1 MNGGSARRRRF
12 LAGALGAP
20 CVGLAHTL
28 VRAWESKHLLALLTG
43 AALLAATDA
52 PAHGATFGPDLN
64 SAIANYPYSCDPL
77 YVLHAPYGCTLM
89 YPTDD
94 DIALLLPDPII
105 NGDQTGVVT
114 ALHVLAAES
123 APAQF
128 IAVEW
133 ASKINE
139 AAPFPTGVT
148 AVTEQVTLHP
158 GINNFI
164 TDLPVDRR
172 LTPDDFE
179 SWSVVSLNILNG
191 TSRIPAQEG
200 GSYALGFLLDNGL
213 PLTETAA
220 DLNVPPHNLSLG
232 GAPPGRLLMSGEVTI
247 TTPGEVPIAPI
258 APTAP
263 AVPVVNPQPPAQAP
277 PIVPVVPAVA
287 APVPRLAIPAAAKV
301 KGNAARLPLRCVG
314 AANCAG
320 SLRIQNR
327 LAPGSKLAR
336 AAAEPKLITY
346 ASGSFSIPAG
356 KTRSVTVKL
365 SKAGKLAIKGHRS
378 LKAYA
383 NVAFKGGRAVSLRV
397 TLKR

>member
-1 MNGGSARRRRF
+1 VHA
-12 LAGALGAP
+12 
-20 CVGLAHTL
+20 
-28 VRAWESKHLLALLTG
+28 
-43 AALLAATDA
+43 
-52 PAHGATFGPDLN
+52 ATFGPDLN
-64 SAIANYPYSCDPL
+64 GAIANYPYSCDPL
-77 YVLHAPYGCTLM
+77 YFVHAPYGCTLM

-114 ALHVLAAES
+114 ALHVLAAED

-133 ASKINE
+133 ASKITE
-139 AAPFPTGVT
+139 ASPFPTGVT
-148 AVTEQVTLHP
+148 AVTEPVMLHP
-158 GINNFI
+158 GINNFA

-179 SWSVVSLNILNG
+179 IWSVVSLNILNG
-191 TSRIPAQEG
+191 TSRIPAQQG
-200 GSYALGFLLDNGL
+200 GAYPLGFLLDNGL
-213 PLTETAA
+213 PLTETVA

-232 GAPPGRLLMSGEVTI
+232 GAPPGRLLMSGELTI
-247 TTPGEVPIAPI
+247 TTPGELPIAPI

-263 AVPVVNPQPPAQAP
+263 TVPVVNPQPAAP
-277 PIVPVVPAVA
+277 SVPVVP
-287 APVPRLAIPAAAKV
+287 APVPRLAIPTAARV

-320 SLRIQNR
+320 RLRIQNR
-327 LAPGSKLAR
+327 RAPGSKLAR
-336 AAAEPKLITY
+336 TAAKHKLITY

-356 KTRSVTVKL
+356 KTRSVRVRL
-365 SKAGKLAIKGHRS
+365 SKAGRLAIRARRS

-383 NVAFKGGRAVSLRV
+383 NVTFKGGRAVSLGV